1 VSAFG
6 VTGIQS
12 RSRIKEGEGDFP
24 PALEAVASTR
34 KESIMKKKMKKL
46 ELNRETVLPLNQV
59 AGGAFSE
66 NETMCGYT
74 CYRQCQPVPSLDIA
88 C

>member
-1 VSAFG
+1 M
-6 VTGIQS
+6 
-12 RSRIKEGEGDFP
+12 K
-24 PALEAVASTR
+24 R
-34 KESIMKKKMKKL
+34 KLKKL
-46 ELNRETVLPLNQV
+46 ELNRETVLPLSQV
-59 AGGAFSE
+59 SGGAFSE